1 MEKNYYLDII
11 KSLEPGVVI
20 FDEDMNVLHLN
31 NLILVHFPGFTLDQ
45 VFSVNILDIHSENS
59 KIKIKEMIR
68 RIRETGEQVVNQFK
82 IQSYNQEDRYFLLR
96 LIKLHSA
103 KKEKQVYQLMVFDVT
118 KFLVDKKTYLTRIP
132 APLGNE
138 IVFIPVHD
146 IVYFEASNIYTN
158 CYTKHG
164 KEYLVDLT
172 MTKLEEKLDNSR
184 FYRVHRSYIVN
195 MELIEKISKLS
206 GKYDIILIGADKPIP
221 ISQSRLSDFLKV
233 VGIK

>member
-11 KSLEPGVVI
+11 KNLEPGVVI

-31 NLILVHFPGFTLDQ
+31 NLILSYFPGFTKDQ
-45 VFSVNILDIHSENS
+45 VFSKNILDIHSEDS
-59 KIKIKEMIR
+59 KEKIRDMIR
-68 RIRETGEQVVNQFK
+68 RINETGEQVVSQFK

-96 LIKLHSA
+96 LIKLYSA
-103 KKEKQVYQLMVFDVT
+103 KKEKQVYLLMVFDVT
-118 KFLVDKKTYLTRIP
+118 KFLIDKMTFLTRIP

-138 IVFIPVHD
+138 IIFIPVHD
-146 IVYFEASNIYTN
+146 IVYFEASNIYTK
-158 CYTKHG
+158 CYTKLG
-164 KEYLVDLT
+164 KEYLVDFT

-206 GKYDIILIGADKPIP
+206 GKYDII
-221 ISQSRLSDFLKV
+221 
-233 VGIK
+233 

>member
-31 NLILVHFPGFTLDQ
+31 NLILSHFPGFTKDQ
-45 VFSVNILDIHSENS
+45 VFSVNILEIHSEGS
-59 KIKIKEMIR
+59 KEKIREMIK
-68 RIRETGEQVVNQFK
+68 RISETGEQVVNQFK
-82 IQSYNQEDRYFLLR
+82 IQSYNHEDRYFLLR
-96 LIKLHSA
+96 LIKLYSA
-103 KKEKQVYQLMVFDVT
+103 KKEKQVYLLMVFDVT
-118 KFLVDKKTYLTRIP
+118 KFLIDKMTFLTRIP

-138 IVFIPVHD
+138 IIFIPVHD
-146 IVYFEASNIYTN
+146 IVYFEASNIYTK

-164 KEYLVDLT
+164 KEYLVDFT
-172 MTKLEEKLDNSR
+172 MTKLEEKLDNLK

-195 MELIEKISKLS
+195 MEMIEKISKLS
-206 GKYDIILIGADKPIP
+206 GKYDIILIGANKPIP
-221 ISQSRLSDFLKV
+221 ISQPRLSDFLRV